1 MIFQEK
7 CFSCYAPLT
16 DQISLPSLPLLLE
29 ILVNMCIVIVSKQ
42 VFDVIH
48 FEINLIFPIKPF
60 SSMTENSRQKFKY
73 LVNVKSF

>member
-7 CFSCYAPLT
+7 CFSCYAPLP
-16 DQISLPSLPLLLE
+16 DQISLPPLPLLLE